1 MLELLQNLQ
10 VTLLHTGYAKLGP
23 EWDFDNVISPFIRL
37 FYVTKG
43 SATVHHSNKTF
54 HTKEGHMY
62 LIPSYTYNRYKSTP
76 YHEQYYISIFEEVLS
91 GPSIFNMR
99 TFAYEVPL
107 QEGDELL
114 FKRLVKMYPE
124 RKIVNSDPKSY
135 VHRPQELMAQN
146 RQNAQTNTSRF
157 LETQGILYVLLSR
170 FVKNVV
176 PNRTDQS
183 NDYRFANVL
192 RYISE
197 NLHTQLRVQDLARLC
212 HLNTDHFSRLFL
224 QECGIR
230 PLKYIQ
236 TRRIERAQLLLWTTN
251 QTLEEIAHKVGMGN
265 FSYFS
270 KTFKKITGTTP
281 GKYRKQQ
288 KITP

>member
-10 VTLLHTGYAKLGP
+10 VSLLHTGYAKLGT
-23 EWDFDNVISPFIRL
+23 EWDFENVISPFIRL

-43 SATVHHSNKTF
+43 TAMIHHSNQTF
-54 HTKEGHMY
+54 IAKEGYMY
-62 LIPSYTYNRYKSTP
+62 LIPSYTYNRYKSSP
-76 YHEQYYISIFEEVLS
+76 YHEQYYTSIFEEILS
-91 GPSIFNMR
+91 APSIFNVR
-99 TFAYEVPL
+99 SFAYEVPVR
-107 QEGDELL
+107 EGDELL
-114 FKRLVKMYPE
+114 FKRLMEMYPE
-124 RKIVNSDPKSY
+124 RRIVNSDPKTY
-135 VHRPQELMAQN
+135 VHRPQELIAQN
-146 RQNAQTNTSRF
+146 RKNAQMNTSRF
-157 LETQGILYVLLSR
+157 LETQGILYMLLSR
-170 FVKNVV
+170 FVKNTA
-176 PNRTDQS
+176 PNKRLQS
-183 NDYRFANVL
+183 NDYRLANAL
-192 RYISE
+192 RYIAE
-197 NLHTQLRVQDLARLC
+197 NLHTQLHVQDLARLC

-224 QECGIR
+224 QEYGIR